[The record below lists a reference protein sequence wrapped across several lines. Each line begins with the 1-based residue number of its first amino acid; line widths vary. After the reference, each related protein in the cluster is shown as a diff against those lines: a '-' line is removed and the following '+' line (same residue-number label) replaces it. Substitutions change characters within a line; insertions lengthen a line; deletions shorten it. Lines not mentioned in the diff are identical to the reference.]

1 MAVLNSPRFQGSV
14 TIEQCLNGTRTMPPS
29 NGALPETDHDAV
41 KRVQRALVDLGY
53 LLSFDD
59 EVDGAYGNRT
69 AQAVSRFKFDRGI
82 YPSDGIVGPR
92 TSKALD
98 DEFPPGAMSLG
109 VFAPFVATQRI
120 DFTVA
125 GLLDELTGLAALPWA
140 GQTALFAL
148 QELTNQNLAG
158 IVRASRADD
167 LKPHIPVAEHLLVDQ
182 IAARLLAATPD
193 IPASGA
199 NAETRRF
206 DQAGWMRGFII
217 YQDGYLDRAV
227 PGGERHVGAMLSLT
241 HELNHVRNRVIAKAL
256 NAEPITPTDYVDVGK
271 ANAAGAGG
279 EPTTFTRATFI
290 EEVGCRH
297 LAWKVYQDL
306 VGNHAQAMLASG
318 VITRPA
324 AIAEL
329 TATLLAGQLFRSTIN
344 FATLGANPSI
354 AYRDNGYMSNF
365 LMFGSSAD
373 LNRQAAVWMRTANRF
388 DYHNVAA
395 RTDEIRN
402 TLTDEFN
409 AVSPGFATP
418 GVAPAGLIGA

>member
-14 TIEQCLNGTRTMPPS
+14 TIEQCLNGARTMPPS
-29 NGALPETDHDAV
+29 NGALPETDRDAV
-41 KRVQRALVDLGY
+41 SRVQRALVDLGY

-59 EVDGAYGNRT
+59 EVDGTYGNRT
-69 AQAVSRFKFDRGI
+69 AAAVSRFKFDRAI
-82 YPSDGIVGPR
+82 APSDGVVGPR

-109 VFAPFVATQRI
+109 VFAPFVVTQRV
-120 DFTVA
+120 DSTVA

-158 IVRASRADD
+158 IVRASQAND
-167 LKPHIPVAEHLLVDQ
+167 LKAQVPAAQHATIDQVAAILST
-182 IAARLLAATPD
+182 ASPD
-193 IPASGA
+193 TGPFGL
-199 NAETRRF
+199 TTRF
-206 DQAGWMRGFII
+206 DQTGWIRGHTIF
-217 YQDGYLDRAV
+217 QDSYLDRAV
-227 PGGERHVGAMLSLT
+227 PGGERHTSALLSLA
-241 HELNHVRNRVIAKAL
+241 HELNHFRNRVAAITL
-256 NAEPITPTDYVDVGK
+256 DAEPITAADYVDVAT
-271 ANAAGAGG
+271 ANAVSAAGG
-279 EPTTFTRATFI
+279 DPTTVTRATFI
-290 EEVGCRH
+290 QEVGARH

-306 VGNHAQAMLASG
+306 VVNHAQAMLASG

-329 TATLLAGQLFRSTIN
+329 TTTLLAGQLLRATIK
-344 FATLGANPSI
+344 FAADGADNKT
-354 AYRDNGYMSNF
+354 YHDNGYMNSLEFFHPGATFNQ
-365 LMFGSSAD
+365 
-373 LNRQAAVWMRTANRF
+373 QAAIWMQTANRF

-409 AVSPGFATP
+409 AASPGFATP